1 LVGGGVIV
9 DLSKTSAAV
18 DLVVASEDSLRFF
31 CGTRSDI
38 NLCVIKSIFSCF
50 HSFVLFSELF
60 DDFKVSFSDIL
71 DVSFLVFENFSS
83 SLLHVVELG
92 NNVISEVIA
101 CRLAFVSSTKLGGD
115 LGQGRRFVSQRVEG
129 AHISTGI
136 GVDMVKSGR
145 GSGNRSVLDAPSRRF
160 RNTFLLVLCVI
171 STDLGHLFPE
181 VLGILGIFSLL
192 RIVLLFKLSFKLL
205 NIKDFTSRD
214 VMGGRVVGMI
224 NGNAKSSGLSN
235 SSSEDNR
242 GYREDEFHVRV

>member
-129 AHISTGI
+129 THISTGM
-136 GVDMVKSGR
+136 GVDRG

-160 RNTFLLVLCVI
+160 RNTFILVLCVI
-171 STDLGHLFPE
+171 STDLGHLFLE
-181 VLGILGIFSLL
+181 VLSILGIFSLL

-224 NGNAKSSGLSN
+224 NGNAKSSGLGN